1 MQNHP
6 RSGMLLA
13 SVYENARQKSRLDGA
28 KKSHGYRSIG
38 DKKLKHL
45 FARLQRICVR
55 ALGGLFIAVS
65 ATAVHAYP
73 ERPIRLVVPNAPG
86 GGTDSFA
93 RILAQKLGEV
103 LSQTVVVENK
113 PGAQGGIGTTYGAK
127 AAPDGYTLTL
137 AFVST
142 MAVNPFVYADIGY
155 DPLKDFVAVAM
166 GVNQPYLM
174 VTYPA
179 SPYQNLQEFGQFA
192 KQKKG
197 GATFAS
203 TSSQTELI
211 GVLFQTLVETKMLYI
226 PYKNAT
232 TAVVELSR
240 GDIDVMVA
248 SLPSAI
254 PLLNA
259 GKLKALAVT
268 GNKRVAALPNVPS
281 AVEAGFSA
289 FEANGWYGIVAPK
302 GTPNA
307 IVQLLN
313 KHINAVLA
321 LPDVQ
326 QHLIAAGFEVLTG
339 TPAEFTAM
347 IERDYKRWGDLAQT
361 QKSMRK

>member
-1 MQNHP
+1 MKHP
-6 RSGMLLA
+6 FARFLRV
-13 SVYENARQKSRLDGA
+13 SVLGLCS
-28 KKSHGYRSIG
+28 
-38 DKKLKHL
+38 L
-45 FARLQRICVR
+45 FAAVA
-55 ALGGLFIAVS
+55 ALPA
-65 ATAVHAYP
+65 AAYP
-73 ERPIRLVVPNAPG
+73 ERPIRLVVPNAAG
-86 GGTDSFA
+86 GGTDAFA
-93 RILAQKLGEV
+93 RVMAQKLGEAFN
-103 LSQTVVVENK
+103 QTVVVENK

-127 AAPDGYTLTL
+127 AAPDGYTLTIG
-137 AFVST
+137 FVST
-142 MAVNPFVYADIGY
+142 LAVNPFVYPDIGY
-155 DPLKDFVAVAM
+155 EPLKDFVAVAM

-179 SPYQNLQEFGQFA
+179 SPYQNLQEFAQFA

-211 GVLFQTLVETKMLYI
+211 GVLFQTLLETRMLYI

-268 GNKRVAALPNVPS
+268 GVKRAAALPNVRS
-281 AVEAGFSA
+281 AAEAGCPA

-302 GTPNA
+302 GTPEA

-313 KHINAVLA
+313 KHINAILA
-321 LPDVQ
+321 MPDVQ
-326 QHLIAAGFEVLTG
+326 QNLIAAGFEILTG
-339 TPAEFTAM
+339 TPAEFAAM
-347 IERDYKRWGDLAQT
+347 IERDYQRWGAVAQT
-361 QKSMRK
+361 QKTMRK

>member
-1 MQNHP
+1 M
-6 RSGMLLA
+6 
-13 SVYENARQKSRLDGA
+13 
-28 KKSHGYRSIG
+28 
-38 DKKLKHL
+38 KHL
-45 FARLQRICVR
+45 CLRLWRVS
-55 ALGGLFIAVS
+55 ALGLCALFLA
-65 ATAVHAYP
+65 AGAAQALAYP
-73 ERPIRLVVPNAPG
+73 ERPIRLVVPNAAG
-86 GGTDSFA
+86 GGTDAFA
-93 RILAQKLGEV
+93 RVMAQKLGEA
-103 LSQTVVVENK
+103 LNQTVVVENK

-127 AAPDGYTLTL
+127 AAPDGYTLTV

-142 MAVNPFVYADIGY
+142 MAINPFVYADIGY
-155 DPLKDFVAVAM
+155 EPLKDFVAVAV

-179 SPYQNLQEFGQFA
+179 SPYQNLQEFAQFA

-211 GVLFQTLVETKMLYI
+211 GVLFQTLLKTQMLYI

-240 GDIDVMVA
+240 GDIDVMMA

-254 PLLNA
+254 PLINA

-281 AVEAGFSA
+281 AAEAGFPA
-289 FEANGWYGIVAPK
+289 FEASGWYGVVAPK
-302 GTPNA
+302 GTPEA
-307 IVQLLN
+307 IVQFLN
-313 KHINAVLA
+313 KHINAILA
-321 LPDVQ
+321 MPDVQ
-326 QHLIAAGFEVLTG
+326 KNLSAAGLDVFTA

-347 IERDYKRWGDLAQT
+347 IERDYQRWGALAQT

>member
-1 MQNHP
+1 
-6 RSGMLLA
+6 
-13 SVYENARQKSRLDGA
+13 
-28 KKSHGYRSIG
+28 
-38 DKKLKHL
+38 LKHL
-45 FARLQRICVR
+45 FARLQRICVL
-55 ALGGLFIAVS
+55 ALGVLFIAIS
-65 ATAVHAYP
+65 ATAAHAYP
-73 ERPIRLVVPNAPG
+73 ERPIRLVVPNAAG
-86 GGTDSFA
+86 GGSDSFA
-93 RILAQKLGEV
+93 RVIAQKLGEV
-103 LSQTVVVENK
+103 LNQTVMVENK

-127 AAPDGYTLTL
+127 AAPDGYTLTI

-155 DPLKDFVAVAM
+155 EPLKDFVAVAV
-166 GVNQPYLM
+166 GVDQPYLM

-197 GATFAS
+197 GATFGS

-254 PLLNA
+254 PLIKA

-268 GNKRVAALPNVPS
+268 GNKRVAALPDVPS
-281 AVEAGFSA
+281 AAEAGFPA

-302 GTPNA
+302 GTPEA
-307 IVQLLN
+307 IVQFLN
-313 KHINAVLA
+313 KNINAILA
-321 LPDVQ
+321 MPDVRQ
-326 QHLIAAGFEVLTG
+326 NLSAAGLDVLTG
-339 TPAEFTAM
+339 TSAEFTTM
-347 IERDYKRWGDLAQT
+347 IERDYQRWGALAQT
-361 QKSMRK
+361 HKSMRK

>member
-1 MQNHP
+1 M
-6 RSGMLLA
+6 
-13 SVYENARQKSRLDGA
+13 
-28 KKSHGYRSIG
+28 
-38 DKKLKHL
+38 KHQ
-45 FARLQRICVR
+45 FARFLRVSV
-55 ALGGLFIAVS
+55 LGMFSLFVAVAAAP
-65 ATAVHAYP
+65 ATAYP
-73 ERPIRLVVPNAPG
+73 ERPIRLVVPNAAG
-86 GGTDSFA
+86 GGTDAFA
-93 RILAQKLGEV
+93 RVIAQKLGEA
-103 LSQTVVVENK
+103 LNQTVVVENK
-113 PGAQGGIGTTYGAK
+113 PGAQGGIGTAFGAK
-127 AAPDGYTLTL
+127 AAPDGYTLTIG
-137 AFVST
+137 FVST
-142 MAVNPFVYADIGY
+142 LAVNPFVYPDIGY
-155 DPLKDFVAVAM
+155 EPLKDFVAVAM

-179 SPYQNLQEFGQFA
+179 SPYQTLQEFAQFA

-211 GVLFQTLVETKMLYI
+211 GVLFQTLLETRMLYI

-268 GNKRVAALPNVPS
+268 GHKRAAALPNVPS
-281 AVEAGFSA
+281 AAEAGFPA
-289 FEANGWYGIVAPK
+289 FEADGWYGIVAPK
-302 GTPNA
+302 GTPEA

-313 KHINAVLA
+313 KHINAILA
-321 LPDVQ
+321 MPDVQ
-326 QHLIAAGFEVLTG
+326 QNLIAAGFEILTG
-339 TPAEFTAM
+339 TPAEFAAM
-347 IERDYKRWGDLAQT
+347 IERDYKRWGKVAQT

>member
-1 MQNHP
+1 MKHP
-6 RSGMLLA
+6 
-13 SVYENARQKSRLDGA
+13 
-28 KKSHGYRSIG
+28 
-38 DKKLKHL
+38 
-45 FARLQRICVR
+45 FARLFRLSV
-55 ALGGLFIAVS
+55 LGLCSLFVS
-65 ATAVHAYP
+65 VAATPAAAYP
-73 ERPIRLVVPNAPG
+73 ERPIRLVVPNAAG
-86 GGTDSFA
+86 GGTDAFA
-93 RILAQKLGEV
+93 RVMAQKLGEAFN
-103 LSQTVVVENK
+103 QTVVVENK

-127 AAPDGYTLTL
+127 AAPDGYTLTIG
-137 AFVST
+137 FVST
-142 MAVNPFVYADIGY
+142 LAVNPFVYPDIGY
-155 DPLKDFVAVAM
+155 EPLKDFVAVAM

-179 SPYQNLQEFGQFA
+179 SPYQNLQEFAQFA

-211 GVLFQTLVETKMLYI
+211 GVLFQTLLETRMLYI

-268 GNKRVAALPNVPS
+268 GDKRAAALPNVPS
-281 AVEAGFSA
+281 AAEAGFPA

-302 GTPNA
+302 GTPEA

-313 KHINAVLA
+313 KHINAILA
-321 LPDVQ
+321 MPDVQ
-326 QHLIAAGFEVLTG
+326 QNLIAAGFEILTG
-339 TPAEFTAM
+339 TPAEFAAM
-347 IERDYKRWGDLAQT
+347 IERDYQRWGAVAQT
-361 QKSMRK
+361 QKTMRK

>member
-1 MQNHP
+1 M
-6 RSGMLLA
+6 
-13 SVYENARQKSRLDGA
+13 
-28 KKSHGYRSIG
+28 
-38 DKKLKHL
+38 KHL
-45 FARLQRICVR
+45 FVRLWRLSAFTLC
-55 ALGGLFIAVS
+55 ALFLAAG
-65 ATAVHAYP
+65 ATQALAYP
-73 ERPIRLVVPNAPG
+73 ERPIRLVVPNAAG
-86 GGTDSFA
+86 GGTDAFA
-93 RILAQKLGEV
+93 RIMAQKLGEA
-103 LSQTVVVENK
+103 LQQTVVVENK

-127 AAPDGYTLTL
+127 AAPDGYTLTI

-155 DPLKDFVAVAM
+155 EPLKDFVAVAV

-179 SPYQNLQEFGQFA
+179 SPYQNLQEFAQFA

-211 GVLFQTLVETKMLYI
+211 GVLFQTLLETRMLYI
-226 PYKNAT
+226 PYKTAT

-268 GNKRVAALPNVPS
+268 GNKRAAALPNVPS
-281 AVEAGFSA
+281 AAEAGFPA

-302 GTPNA
+302 GTPDA
-307 IVQLLN
+307 VVQLLN
-313 KHINAVLA
+313 KHINIILA
-321 LPDVQ
+321 MPDVQ
-326 QHLIAAGFEVLTG
+326 QNLIAAGFEILTG

-347 IERDYKRWGDLAQT
+347 IERDYQRWGAVAQT